1 MNIAFQFPNCVIS
14 MGIGHEA
21 GFSEVPDAR
30 FIRYMADAFMSGM
43 SWADNTAAKTNMDA
57 TLQGIIALIEKTARK
72 TRVAQMR
79 RRTDERLASVGGDGA
94 GALGARSWQ
103 TGGRLAAIGAAKL
116 SICKTGAPRCATG
129 AGAVAAVMAQCG
141 HGACSCRW
149 QGGSQLA
156 GQWNLASA
164 STIAKTIVSFVRIP
178 LATGYHS
185 NMDRRDFL
193 RSAALAPAAFG
204 ICRGAAASRS
214 VRIDEVHF
222 SYEDFRY
229 RTPYRFGAQ
238 TVDRVTLLNVD
249 CAVRTGAGQVV
260 RGFGSMT
267 MGNAWSFPSKAM
279 SYDTTLGAMKALAA
293 RIARIT
299 GDYREA
305 GHPVDI
311 NCALEPEY
319 LKAAGAVSQELKLT
333 EPIPKLCTLVTA
345 SPFDAAIHDAYG
357 KAFGLSSYLT
367 YTDAFMPYDLS
378 RYLGADYKGE
388 YLSKYVLPKPAP
400 RMALYHSVGASDPIV
415 ASDIRT
421 RIGDGLP
428 ETLPEWIRYNGLRRV
443 KIKLA
448 GNDLAW
454 DLARVVHIDRATTE
468 TQQERGVG
476 EWFYSLDF
484 NEQCPNVG
492 YLLEFLR
499 RLKEHT
505 AAGFERI
512 QYVEQPTARDLKA
525 DRANVMF
532 EAAKLRPV
540 VIDESLTD
548 IESLMLAREMGYSGA
563 ALKACK
569 GQSQV
574 LLMAAAAQKY
584 KMFLCVQDLTCPGA
598 SLIHSAGLAAHVP
611 GVAAI
616 EANAREYVPAA
627 NRPWQDRFPG
637 IFKVRDGMMDTSGLD
652 GPGLGAYE
660 IKS

>member
-1 MNIAFQFPNCVIS
+1 
-14 MGIGHEA
+14 
-21 GFSEVPDAR
+21 
-30 FIRYMADAFMSGM
+30 
-43 SWADNTAAKTNMDA
+43 
-57 TLQGIIALIEKTARK
+57 
-72 TRVAQMR
+72 
-79 RRTDERLASVGGDGA
+79 
-94 GALGARSWQ
+94 
-103 TGGRLAAIGAAKL
+103 
-116 SICKTGAPRCATG
+116 
-129 AGAVAAVMAQCG
+129 
-141 HGACSCRW
+141 
-149 QGGSQLA
+149 
-156 GQWNLASA
+156 
-164 STIAKTIVSFVRIP
+164 
-178 LATGYHS
+178 
-185 NMDRRDFL
+185 MDRRQFL
-193 RSAALAPAAFG
+193 RSAAWVPAAFG
-204 ICRGAAASRS
+204 VCRGAAPRAG
-214 VRIDEVHF
+214 VRIEEVRC

-249 CAVRTGAGQVV
+249 CAVRTGDGRVV

-267 MGNAWSFPSKAM
+267 MGNAWSFPSQTL

-299 GDYREA
+299 NAYREP

-319 LKAAGAVSQELKLT
+319 LKAAREVSAELHLA

-357 KAFGLSSYLT
+357 KALGVSCYLT
-367 YTDAFMPYDLS
+367 YGSDAMPYDLS
-378 RYLGADYKGE
+378 HYLGADYKGE
-388 YLSKYVLPKPAP
+388 YLSRYVLPQPAP

-415 ASDIRT
+415 ASDIRA

-428 ETLPEWIRYNGLRRV
+428 ETLPEWIRYNGLRRI

-454 DLARVVHIDRATTE
+454 DLARAAGIDRATTE
-468 TQQERGVG
+468 TQRERGVA

-499 RLKEHT
+499 RLREI
-505 AAGFERI
+505 APAGFDRI
-512 QYVEQPTARDLKA
+512 QYVEQPTARDLKS
-525 DRANVMF
+525 DRANVMHA
-532 EAAKLRPV
+532 AAKLRPV
-540 VIDESLTD
+540 VIDESLID

-574 LLMAAAAQKY
+574 LLMAAAAEKHN
-584 KMFLCVQDLTCPGA
+584 MFLCVQDLTCPGA
-598 SLIHSAGLAAHVP
+598 SLIHSAGLAAHIP

-627 NRPWQDRFPG
+627 NQPWADKFPG
-637 IFKVRDGMMDTSGLD
+637 IFKVRDGMLDTSGLNRA
-652 GPGLGAYE
+652 GLGAV
-660 IKS
+660 

>member
-1 MNIAFQFPNCVIS
+1 
-14 MGIGHEA
+14 
-21 GFSEVPDAR
+21 
-30 FIRYMADAFMSGM
+30 
-43 SWADNTAAKTNMDA
+43 
-57 TLQGIIALIEKTARK
+57 
-72 TRVAQMR
+72 
-79 RRTDERLASVGGDGA
+79 
-94 GALGARSWQ
+94 
-103 TGGRLAAIGAAKL
+103 
-116 SICKTGAPRCATG
+116 
-129 AGAVAAVMAQCG
+129 
-141 HGACSCRW
+141 
-149 QGGSQLA
+149 
-156 GQWNLASA
+156 
-164 STIAKTIVSFVRIP
+164 
-178 LATGYHS
+178 
-185 NMDRRDFL
+185 MDRPRIDRRQFL
-193 RSAALAPAAFG
+193 RSAALAPAAAA
-204 ICRGAAASRS
+204 ICGGTAAARR
-214 VRIDEVHF
+214 VRIEEVHF
-222 SYEDFRY
+222 TFEDFRY

-249 CAVRTGAGQVV
+249 CAVRTQAGRVV

-267 MGNAWSFPSKAM
+267 MGNAWSFPSKTM

-293 RIARIT
+293 RIARVT
-299 GDYREA
+299 GDYREP

-319 LKAAGAVSQELKLT
+319 LRAAADVSRDTKLA
-333 EPIPKLCTLVTA
+333 EPVPKLCTLVTA

-357 KAFGLSSYLT
+357 KAFGLNSYLT
-367 YTDAFMPYDLS
+367 YTSEFMTYDLS
-378 RYLGADYKGE
+378 HYLGADYKGE
-388 YLSKYVLPKPAP
+388 YLSGYVLSKPAP
-400 RMALYHSVGASDPIV
+400 RIALYHSVGASDPIE

-428 ETLPEWIRYNGLRRV
+428 ETLPEWIRYNGLRRI

-454 DLARVVHIDRATTE
+454 DLARVVHIDRAATE
-468 TQQERGVG
+468 TQNQRGVT

-499 RLKEHT
+499 RLKEQT
-505 AAGFERI
+505 AAGFARI

-525 DRANVMF
+525 NRGNVMH

-548 IESLMLAREMGYSGA
+548 VESLLLAREMGYSGA

-574 LLMAAAAQKY
+574 LLMAAVAQKH

-616 EANAREYVPAA
+616 EANARQYVPAA
-627 NRPWQDRFPG
+627 NRPWEDKFPG
-637 IFKVRDGMMDTSGLD
+637 IFKVRDGMLDTSHLD
-652 GPGLGAYE
+652 APGLGVQ
-660 IKS
+660 